1 MTESALPILV
11 LALLIGGVVATS
23 LAGTRSARGV
33 WAIAMAT
40 LLAVTALAGALLVTV
55 LRHGPVT
62 HVLGGWMPP
71 IGIVLVV
78 DALGAFVMAVVAA
91 IAVLVM
97 LHARAA
103 VRLESD
109 EREAAFYPVL
119 LVLLLGL
126 AGIVLTGDLF
136 NLYVFFEISSL
147 AAYAL
152 IGVGDRGAV
161 VASFRYLILGTTG
174 AAFYLLGV
182 GFLYFLTGTLNMAD
196 AASRIPEV
204 AQNPALALSFTLI
217 VVGVALKMAVFPMH
231 AWLGDA
237 YTHGSTTTTA
247 VIAPV
252 MTKVSAY
259 VLVRMVGSVYGV
271 GLFRG
276 DLPLGTALAWLSGA
290 GIVVGSLLALA
301 QRDVKRMLAYSSIAQ
316 VSYIGLGIGIAQPWA
331 VVGAL
336 LHVVNHA
343 AMKCCLF
350 LAAGVVELETGRR
363 DVDAFAGLGR
373 RFPWTF
379 AAFTLAGLAMIGIP
393 PTGGF
398 FSKWYLMV
406 GGLAAGEWTLTALL
420 VASGVLTAAY
430 MFRVFER
437 VWARPAPDEVA
448 PRSMGRL
455 ARVPILVLGVAM
467 LALGLANA
475 WLVANVIEP
484 ALPAALRGGV

>member
-1 MTESALPILV
+1 MTESALPMLV
-11 LALLIGGVVATS
+11 LALLFGGV
-23 LAGTRSARGV
+23 
-33 WAIAMAT
+33 I
-40 LLAVTALAGALLVTV
+40 VTALAGARGSQAVWPLAMATVTAVAAVTWRLLATV
-55 LRHGPVT
+55 LRDGPVT
-62 HVLGGWMPP
+62 HVLGGWAPP

-78 DALGAFVMAVVAA
+78 DALGAVVMAVVAGVA
-91 IAVLVM
+91 LLVM

-103 VRLESD
+103 VRRESA
-109 EREAAFYPVL
+109 EREALFYPML

-126 AGIVLTGDLF
+126 SGIVLTGDLF

-152 IGVGDRGAV
+152 IGVGDRRAV

-174 AAFYLLGV
+174 ASLYLLGV

-196 AASRIPEV
+196 AAARIPDV
-204 AQNPALALSFTLI
+204 VGNPALTLSFVLI

-247 VIAPV
+247 VIAPI

-259 VLVRMVGSVYGV
+259 VLVRMVGSVYGIE
-271 GLFRG
+271 LFRTV
-276 DLPLGTALAWLSGA
+276 LPIGWVLAWLSGA
-290 GIVVGSLLALA
+290 GILVGSLLALA

-316 VSYIGLGIGIAQPWA
+316 ISYIGLGIGIAQPWA
-331 VVGAL
+331 VIGAL

-343 AMKCCLF
+343 VMKCCLF
-350 LAAGVVELETGRR
+350 LVAGVVELETGRR
-363 DVDAFAGLGR
+363 DVDAWAGLGR
-373 RFPWTF
+373 RFPVTF
-379 AAFTLAGLAMIGIP
+379 AAFTVAGLAMIGIP

-406 GGLAAGEWTLTALL
+406 GGLAAHAWALTALL

-437 VWARPAPDEVA
+437 AWARPAPDDLA
-448 PRSMGRL
+448 PRSLGVL
-455 ARVPILVLGVAM
+455 VRVPIVALGVAV

-475 WLVANVIEP
+475 WIVTHVLAP
-484 ALPAALRGGV
+484 ALPPALRGGV